1 MLQQLPIEVADG
13 LRKEQLKKSELG
25 KVVMFLY
32 RLPDE
37 SQANRRIAK
46 VSCLRII
53 ARWSVPSACSPSRT
67 CLQLPLWLTLE
78 MAALLQSPCTAF
90 SAALLSQCRGGL
102 SITLSL
108 HC

>member
-1 MLQQLPIEVADG
+1 MITIVSLRSKGNRITMCDVLQIRTAVLRMLQQLPIEVADG

-46 VSCLRII
+46 VSCLRNI
-53 ARWSVPSACSPSRT
+53 AR
-67 CLQLPLWLTLE
+67 
-78 MAALLQSPCTAF
+78 
-90 SAALLSQCRGGL
+90 
-102 SITLSL
+102 
-108 HC
+108 

>member
-1 MLQQLPIEVADG
+1 MVVVGQIRTAVLKMLQQLPIDVADS

-46 VSCLRII
+46 VK
-53 ARWSVPSACSPSRT
+53 PSPYSDT
-67 CLQLPLWLTLE
+67 DQ
-78 MAALLQSPCTAF
+78 
-90 SAALLSQCRGGL
+90 
-102 SITLSL
+102 
-108 HC
+108 